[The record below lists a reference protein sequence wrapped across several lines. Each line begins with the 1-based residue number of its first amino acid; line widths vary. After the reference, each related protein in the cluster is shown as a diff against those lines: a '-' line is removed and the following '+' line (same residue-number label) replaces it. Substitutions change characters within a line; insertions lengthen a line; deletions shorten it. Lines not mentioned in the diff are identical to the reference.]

1 MVYKIL
7 FAALTVV
14 LFIFPNLSGVSA
26 QTDDPMF
33 EVGAQF
39 STMDLSIGRAT
50 TLTIFPCLVAP
61 CPGIENSSGRRTMEP
76 GFGGR
81 FGFNFNHYFAVE
93 AETNIFP
100 RDREFDGG
108 RKLQLVAGVKAGRR
122 FDKLGVFAKARP
134 GFVRLS
140 RGDYRFGSGGCPTVF
155 PPPIGCYVPVAKT
168 NFAFDAGGVVEVY
181 PSSRTIIRFDAGDTM
196 IRYGPRIVPVVI
208 DPGGGST
215 SFARVVAV
223 PAPAQTVHNLQLSA
237 GFGFRF

>member
-1 MVYKIL
+1 MPYKIF
-7 FAALTVV
+7 FAALTLV
-14 LFIFPNLSGVSA
+14 LLIVLHPDPASA
-26 QTDDPMF
+26 QTDDPKF
-33 EVGAQF
+33 EVGTQF
-39 STMDLSIGRAT
+39 STIDLSIGRAT
-50 TLTIFPCLVAP
+50 TFTSFPCLVPP
-61 CPGIENSSGRRTMEP
+61 CPGIENSSSQRTMEP

-108 RKLQLVAGVKAGRR
+108 RKLQLVAGVKAGKR

-155 PPPIGCYVPVAKT
+155 PPPIGCYVPVVKT
-168 NFAFDAGGVVEVY
+168 SFAFDAGGVVEVY
-181 PSSRTIIRFDAGDTM
+181 PSSRTIIRFDAGDTI

-223 PAPAQTVHNLQLSA
+223 TAPAQTVHNLQLNV